1 MPTEGTKD
9 KGGKAGCTDFG
20 STSKDFQEMF
30 EAMSKCCTG
39 QGGSPD
45 CSAIMKGMMEMCCGP
60 KADSTTADRGTKKE
74 DTKAD

>member
-20 STSKDFQEMF
+20 SPFKDFEEMF

-45 CSAIMKGMMEMCCGP
+45 CSAIMQGMMKMCCGR
-60 KADSTTADRGTKKE
+60 KADNTAADCGSKTGS
-74 DTKAD
+74 TKAD